1 MFEQMFKK
9 GKTQASNEQENTAQV
24 VPAETGNTILFLY
37 DEGDQDLWLDLAPH
51 INTLV
56 VRLPDVLVWKYYR
69 YPVQRRNERHSE
81 TFVADLQKA
90 FLFVPC
96 TSATFLTRFLITRQ
110 KDAHLASL
118 SGQTATQPIPLRAA
132 HGVTQSILDKPLAA
146 YLRGAERDAACVRI
160 VAALEEKLL
169 SYLRMRGNTDEGAG
183 LVETNSP
190 LMLSASKHRSMP

>member
-9 GKTQASNEQENTAQV
+9 GRKETSNNHENTTLV
-24 VPAETGNTILFLY
+24 VPAETANTILFLY

-56 VRLPDVLVWKYYR
+56 LRLPDGFTWKYYM
-69 YPVQRRNERHSE
+69 YPVQRQGESHYQA
-81 TFVADLQKA
+81 FIGDLQQA

-110 KDAHLASL
+110 KDARLASL
-118 SGQTATQPIPLRAA
+118 SGQTATQPLPLRAA

-146 YLRGAERDAACVRI
+146 YPRGAERDAACVRI
-160 VAALEEKLL
+160 VAALEEKLRM
-169 SYLRMRGNTDEGAG
+169 YLGTRGNTDEGAG

-190 LMLSASKHRSMP
+190 LMLSPSKHRSTP

>member
-9 GKTQASNEQENTAQV
+9 GKTQASNEQENTAPV
-24 VPAETGNTILFLY
+24 VPADRGNTILFLY

-51 INTLV
+51 INTLIL
-56 VRLPDVLVWKYYR
+56 RLPDVLVWKYYM
-69 YPVQRRNERHSE
+69 YPVQRRNERHYE

-96 TSATFLTRFLITRQ
+96 TSAPFLMRFCLTRH
-110 KDAHLASL
+110 KDARLASL
-118 SGQTATQPIPLRAA
+118 LSQTYTQPLPLRAA

-160 VAALEEKLL
+160 VAALEEKLRM
-169 SYLRMRGNTDEGAG
+169 YLGMRGNTDEGAG
-183 LVETNSP
+183 LVETVSP
-190 LMLSASKHRSMP
+190 LMLSPSKHRSMP

>member
-1 MFEQMFKK
+1 MFEQIFKK

-51 INTLV
+51 ISTLIL
-56 VRLPDVLVWKYYR
+56 RLPDVLVWKYYR
-69 YPVQRRNERHSE
+69 YPVQKRSESHSE

-96 TSATFLTRFLITRQ
+96 TSATFLTRFLLTRH
-110 KDAHLASL
+110 KDARLASL
-118 SGQTATQPIPLRAA
+118 LNQTYTQPLPLRAA

-146 YLRGAERDAACVRI
+146 YPRGAERDAACVEV
-160 VAALEEKLL
+160 VAALEEKLRM
-169 SYLRMRGNTDEGAG
+169 YLGTRGNTDEGAG

-190 LMLSASKHRSMP
+190 LMLSPSKHRSMP